1 MNLNEEYCRAEE
13 KDKKDEKGELINK
26 DKISISN
33 DSFAICDFIEQLTTK
48 LEQLRVSSLMK
59 K

>member
-1 MNLNEEYCRAEE
+1 MKLNEKYCRETE

-26 DKISISN
+26 DKISISD

-48 LEQLRVSSLMK
+48 LEQLRVSSLMRK
-59 K
+59 